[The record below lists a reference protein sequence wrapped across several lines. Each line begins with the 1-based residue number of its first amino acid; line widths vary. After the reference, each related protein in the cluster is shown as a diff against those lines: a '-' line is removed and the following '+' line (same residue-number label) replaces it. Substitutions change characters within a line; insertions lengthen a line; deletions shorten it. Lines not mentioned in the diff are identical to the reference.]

1 MLEDYFNKE
10 AVSQMTFK
18 EFKETYTGSVVLARL
33 RIDIKDA
40 FKQLG
45 GKMTKTKKSKKE
57 EGAE

>member
-1 MLEDYFNKE
+1 MLENYFNKE

-18 EFKETYTGSVVLARL
+18 EFKETYTGSIVLSRL

-45 GKMTKTKKSKKE
+45 GKMTKPKKSKTK
-57 EGAE
+57 

>member
-1 MLEDYFNKE
+1 MLENYFNKE
-10 AVSQMTFK
+10 AVSQMTYK
-18 EFKETYTGSVVLARL
+18 EFKETYTGSIVLARL

-45 GKMTKTKKSKKE
+45 GKMTKPKKSKKE